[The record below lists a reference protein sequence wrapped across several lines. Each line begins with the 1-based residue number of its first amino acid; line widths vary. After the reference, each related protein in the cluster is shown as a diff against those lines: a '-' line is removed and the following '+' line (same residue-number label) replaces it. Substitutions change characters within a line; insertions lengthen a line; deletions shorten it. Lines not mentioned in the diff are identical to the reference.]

1 MYQCKSCGDKFPY
14 PKIVQ
19 EESDEQ
25 AYSTCPK
32 CGSDVVVNLS
42 SWGNIEVNYDII
54 ENYAKS
60 KPFSFEL

>member
-1 MYQCKSCGDKFPY
+1 MYQCKSCGEKFPY

-32 CGSDVVVNLS
+32 CGSDVIAQIA
-42 SWGNIEVNYDII
+42 IEPP
-54 ENYAKS
+54 
-60 KPFSFEL
+60 KPQKPISFEL